1 VPLVLELMA
10 LGGVPLVA
18 PAFRLPGL
26 PAALQED
33 VHLKQREQGY
43 DDATYVESVV
53 VFTHIAACP
62 YI

>member
-1 VPLVLELMA
+1 MA

-18 PAFRLPGL
+18 PSFRLPGL